1 MYLPAIQG
9 HVPRRMVRAIR
20 AFLEFCYIARR
31 NALTEHDLAALEDA
45 LHRFHQDRTCFVST
59 SVRKNFLLPRQ
70 HSLSHYAAMI
80 RLFGAPNGLCSSIT
94 ESKHIRAVKEPWR
107 RSNRNEALGQIL
119 VTNQRLDQL
128 AAARVDF
135 ASRGMLD
142 GTCLSYVLRQQL
154 GMRSSGSTSTNHF
167 DTRIIL
173 AASTAIHTPDSA
185 SVNETEAIS
194 DTDQSTGQTPTEDE
208 DPNEEAVNDPDVIA
222 EVKLPST
229 IRKFNFTLHFLV
241 AKCMP

>member
-1 MYLPAIQG
+1 
-9 HVPRRMVRAIR
+9 MVRAIR

-31 NALTEHDLAALEDA
+31 NVLTEQDLSALEDA
-45 LHRFHQDRTCFVST
+45 LYRFHQDRTCFVS
-59 SVRKNFLLPRQ
+59 SGVRRNFLLPRQ
-70 HSLSHYAAMI
+70 HALSHYPALI

-142 GTCLSYVLRQQL
+142 GTCVSHVLQQL
-154 GMRSSGSTSTNHF
+154 GMYSSMLFVVESSTTILIQDF
-167 DTRIIL
+167 IL
-173 AASTAIHTPDSA
+173 AATAAIHAPDPVPG
-185 SVNETEAIS
+185 SVDETEAIL
-194 DTDQSTGQTPTEDE
+194 DADQPMQQASTEDE
-208 DPNEEAVNDPDVIA
+208 DSNEGIVNDPDVIA
-222 EVKLPST
+222 EVTLPST
-229 IRKFNFTLHFLV
+229 IRKFNLFITFPY
-241 AKCMP
+241 C

>member
-1 MYLPAIQG
+1 VKIQVYLPAIQG

-31 NALTEHDLAALEDA
+31 NVLTERDLAELEDA
-45 LHRFHQDRTCFVST
+45 LYRFHQNRACFVS
-59 SVRKNFLLPRQ
+59 SGVRKNFLLPRQ
-70 HSLSHYAAMI
+70 HSLSHYPTLI

-135 ASRGMLD
+135 ARRGMLD
-142 GTCLSYVLRQQL
+142 GTCLSYVLQQQL
-154 GMRSSGSTSTNHF
+154 ASMYSQVLRSSDNCL

-173 AASTAIHTPDSA
+173 AAATIHASDPTSA
-185 SVNETEAIS
+185 NETGSIS
-194 DTDQSTGQTPTEDE
+194 DTHADQPT
-208 DPNEEAVNDPDVIA
+208 
-222 EVKLPST
+222 
-229 IRKFNFTLHFLV
+229 
-241 AKCMP
+241 